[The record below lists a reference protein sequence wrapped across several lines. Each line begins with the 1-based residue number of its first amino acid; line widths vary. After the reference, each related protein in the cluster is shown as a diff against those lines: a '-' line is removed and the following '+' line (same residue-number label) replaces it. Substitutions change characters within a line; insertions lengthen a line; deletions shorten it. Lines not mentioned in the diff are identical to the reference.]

1 MLPRVIALAFLVV
14 VTSSSRAQQAF
25 PETLPAP
32 DVKSDPRTPSAWIDL
47 RQTAAGNSTMQVTPP
62 WVEAVTLVPAE
73 TRPGVTPKTVF
84 RIRLARP
91 RTEYQI
97 LLFRLFFEDKADA
110 HPEVVAWDESATE
123 ILRSAPLGAGLELD
137 SSDQIM
143 IPMMGVSCI
152 DVEVPGDGSTVRGA
166 YLDWMASSEVVHP
179 VNAEQRTLI
188 PEPFGAAAPVRAGDK
203 DVEQFG
209 AVSATLA
216 PETIRIGP
224 SLPEGAAFQFGIE
237 EQPLLALLT
246 FEVASP
252 RVGAPPEIYVNGEGI
267 GPATLSLPDLADP
280 GYRGEMKSLVREMDF
295 QYTGWMRA
303 QKLVP
308 VTLLK
313 IGTNDVVV
321 INGGGT
327 SAAAIRATQLQ
338 LKYLWDKSDYLLRP
352 DQ

>member
-1 MLPRVIALAFLVV
+1 MLFRVVAFALLLA
-14 VTSSSRAQQAF
+14 VTSSTRAQQAF
-25 PETLPAP
+25 PEKLPAN
-32 DVKSDPRTPSAWIDL
+32 DPQADPGTPSAWIDL

-62 WVEAVTLVPAE
+62 WVEAVTLVPAV
-73 TRPGVTPKTVF
+73 TSPGVTPKTVF
-84 RIRLARP
+84 RIRLTRP
-91 RTEYQI
+91 RSDYQI
-97 LLFRLFFEDKADA
+97 LLFRLFFEDNADA

-123 ILRSAPLGAGLELD
+123 ILRSAPLGAGLNLD

-143 IPMMGVSCI
+143 VPMLGVSCI

-166 YLDWMASSEVVHP
+166 YLDWMVSSEVVHP
-179 VNAEQRTLI
+179 VNAEHHTLI
-188 PEPFGAAAPVRAGDK
+188 PQPFGAAAPLRASEK
-203 DVEQFG
+203 DTEQFG

-237 EQPLLALLT
+237 EEPLLALLT

-252 RVGAPPEIYVNGEGI
+252 EVGAPPEIYVNGESI
-267 GPATLSLPDLADP
+267 GPANLSLPDLADP
-280 GYRGEMKSLVREMDF
+280 AYRGEMKSLVRQMNF
-295 QYTGWMRA
+295 RYTGWMRA

-308 VTLLK
+308 VALLK

-321 INGGGT
+321 LNGGGT
-327 SAAAIRATQLQ
+327 SASAIRATQLQ

-352 DQ
+352 DR